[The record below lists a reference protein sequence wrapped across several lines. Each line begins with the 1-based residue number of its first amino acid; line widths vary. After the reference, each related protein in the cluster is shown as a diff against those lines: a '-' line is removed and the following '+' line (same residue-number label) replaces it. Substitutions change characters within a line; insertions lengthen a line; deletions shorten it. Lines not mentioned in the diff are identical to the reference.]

1 MRLFKILSLGAITLM
16 LAALSSCTKNVE
28 LLDTVPADSKL
39 VATVDLRAVCGDA
52 GVRFTADGVEYDDA
66 LQGKINTKADR
77 IFGVVGRLDA
87 NDIADM
93 EHVVVVSTAAGEAYA
108 TFGISGFEA
117 FREACGDRI
126 VWGDDAE
133 GMHVGT
139 LEPRTSVV
147 ASDTQVWLTD
157 ENPTV
162 AKGVKELLKAADQ
175 LSIKKVPGIERM
187 LEGEAPV
194 NVAVLSGKFDVKGG
208 RDAAL
213 GGVWNTAGMT
223 MPEGKLAVAWTRMK
237 GDGEKV
243 PLKGLQ
249 PINPAVLAYVA
260 SDPTVA
266 VGAGLTPE
274 FDWSHIAG
282 LAMLTGDFQTQAM
295 MSVAMP
301 YLAAIDGTVMLA
313 ASPADSQAFAD
324 IDPGNWNFVL
334 LAHMP
339 QDKIDK
345 LLGTVR
351 TMCFTA
357 GIKPEVDAKT
367 GIMSIRQYGMNLH
380 LGNVDGYFA
389 ISNNPFSDTG
399 DNSLAPQ
406 FTGKNGA
413 ARISLPSLAPLG
425 PGLPAW
431 GLNMEATVG
440 DAEGN
445 LVVSLPGSEGSVLL
459 NLLSVLL

>member
-87 NDIADM
+87 NDIAD
-93 EHVVVVSTAAGEAYA
+93 
-108 TFGISGFEA
+108 ISGFEA

-157 ENPTV
+157 ENPTA

-194 NVAVLSGKFDVKGG
+194 WQV
-208 RDAAL
+208 
-213 GGVWNTAGMT
+213 
-223 MPEGKLAVAWTRMK
+223 
-237 GDGEKV
+237 
-243 PLKGLQ
+243 
-249 PINPAVLAYVA
+249 
-260 SDPTVA
+260 
-266 VGAGLTPE
+266 
-274 FDWSHIAG
+274 
-282 LAMLTGDFQTQAM
+282 
-295 MSVAMP
+295 
-301 YLAAIDGTVMLA
+301 
-313 ASPADSQAFAD
+313 
-324 IDPGNWNFVL
+324 
-334 LAHMP
+334 
-339 QDKIDK
+339 
-345 LLGTVR
+345 
-351 TMCFTA
+351 
-357 GIKPEVDAKT
+357 
-367 GIMSIRQYGMNLH
+367 
-380 LGNVDGYFA
+380 
-389 ISNNPFSDTG
+389 
-399 DNSLAPQ
+399 
-406 FTGKNGA
+406 
-413 ARISLPSLAPLG
+413 
-425 PGLPAW
+425 
-431 GLNMEATVG
+431 
-440 DAEGN
+440 
-445 LVVSLPGSEGSVLL
+445 
-459 NLLSVLL
+459 

>member
-1 MRLFKILSLGAITLM
+1 M
-16 LAALSSCTKNVE
+16 
-28 LLDTVPADSKL
+28 
-39 VATVDLRAVCGDA
+39 
-52 GVRFTADGVEYDDA
+52 
-66 LQGKINTKADR
+66 
-77 IFGVVGRLDA
+77 
-87 NDIADM
+87 
-93 EHVVVVSTAAGEAYA
+93 
-108 TFGISGFEA
+108 
-117 FREACGDRI
+117 
-126 VWGDDAE
+126 
-133 GMHVGT
+133 
-139 LEPRTSVV
+139 
-147 ASDTQVWLTD
+147 
-157 ENPTV
+157 
-162 AKGVKELLKAADQ
+162 KELLKAADQ

-445 LVVSLPGSEGSVLL
+445 LVVSLPGSEDPCCSICFRSCYDRQNHPAARVAAGIQRQRERAARERVGDMAARRGDVRSPRGVSDRGRERYWQIEPVLVHIRGKDRL
-459 NLLSVLL
+459 